1 MSREIKFRY
10 VFKRKT
16 DGHIYIIE
24 FSIEALEDKS
34 VSQIKTM
41 LRNDFWK
48 LVARDQFTGLLDKN
62 GKEIYESDIV
72 RICNNKNG
80 YFEVIFVNAY
90 VGGWVL
96 RHKDYEEVSLGARK
110 IEDVE
115 IIGNIHENKDLLP

>member
-41 LRNDFWK
+41 LRNDLWK
-48 LVARDQFTGLLDKN
+48 LVARDQFTGLNDF
-62 GKEIYESDIV
+62 YEGDIV
-72 RICNNKNG
+72 ETDSIEGVGVIK
-80 YFEVIFVNAY
+80 FEKDCASFVVNFHA
-90 VGGWVL
+90 GCW
-96 RHKDYEEVSLGARK
+96 DSIEVATK
-110 IEDVE
+110 K
-115 IIGNIHENKDLLP
+115 IGNIHENKDLLP